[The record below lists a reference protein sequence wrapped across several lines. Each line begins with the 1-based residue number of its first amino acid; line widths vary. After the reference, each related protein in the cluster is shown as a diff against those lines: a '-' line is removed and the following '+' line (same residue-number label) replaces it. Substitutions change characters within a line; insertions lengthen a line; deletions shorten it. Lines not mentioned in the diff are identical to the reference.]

1 MDYERIFDEYY
12 KQFDDNEY
20 WINYKYNHIM
30 RVRKYANIVAKSL
43 NLSEEDLKLVDVC
56 ALFHDISRFKQYATY
71 HNFQDAMTF
80 DHGDEGY
87 NVLKELGIT
96 DNVILM
102 CTKNHNKIKIDD
114 SLDEKTKLMLSNIR
128 DADKLDIMIDLYNE
142 LEDDK
147 AIKVTDE
154 IYEYYKHHQQLKN
167 GMDTWDTSLFNMLRC
182 IAFIFDLN
190 YPASFDILKSQDIIN
205 LKFNNIL
212 KRINDPR
219 VNELR
224 EIINNYINERM
235 SD

>member
-114 SLDEKTKLMLSNIR
+114 SLDEKTKLMLSIIR

-167 GMDTWDTSLFNMLRC
+167 GMDTWDTSLLLCLDVLHLFL
-182 IAFIFDLN
+182 I
-190 YPASFDILKSQDIIN
+190 
-205 LKFNNIL
+205 
-212 KRINDPR
+212 
-219 VNELR
+219 
-224 EIINNYINERM
+224 
-235 SD
+235 